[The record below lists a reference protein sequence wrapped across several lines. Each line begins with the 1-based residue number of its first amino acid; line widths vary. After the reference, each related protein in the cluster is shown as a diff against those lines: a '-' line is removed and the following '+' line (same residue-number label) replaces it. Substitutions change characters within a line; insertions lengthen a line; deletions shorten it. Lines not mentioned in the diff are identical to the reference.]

1 MTKTQE
7 IVDYYT
13 QKGKHVFTFNDVSKL
28 TVTSFPPYRMGL
40 PASKTGVAIGGSASI
55 YIGLI

>member
-13 QKGKHVFTFNDVSKL
+13 QMGEHVFTLNDVSKL
-28 TVTSFPPYRMGL
+28 TVTSSPPYRMWL
-40 PASKTGVAIGGSASI
+40 PASLTEVAIAGSASI
-55 YIGLI
+55 SIGLI